1 MSIRKFVVVACLL
14 HFRDASWFEI
24 LSCRWRVYYY
34 GTLSYTVL
42 TLSCWWRNGK
52 KESGSFTCFPPSNF
66 PFFRSRTCKNNQTTI
81 DITIRRHKIYRD
93 VIFFKLCASG
103 LAIVEWLVPNSTD
116 CNGNRAGSEFILVV
130 EKGEIKYCSCTVKA
144 ANQFLFSLSGL
155 PAELTNTDQTS
166 LAR

>member
-1 MSIRKFVVVACLL
+1 MEERKKGKWFVCL
-14 HFRDASWFEI
+14 
-24 LSCRWRVYYY
+24 
-34 GTLSYTVL
+34 
-42 TLSCWWRNGK
+42 
-52 KESGSFTCFPPSNF
+52 FPPSIF
-66 PFFRSRTCKNNQTTI
+66 PFFRSRTFKNDQTTI

-103 LAIVEWLVPNSTD
+103 LAIMEWLVPNSTD

-166 LAR
+166 LAK